1 MKKRN
6 AILIIIIYESSF
18 DRIVDVNECIT
29 MQPCRNGGTCQNI
42 DGSYLC
48 QCKEGWTDPDCTTG
62 KWGKIGLGDHGDCV
76 LDLDSFK
83 ILVDNYCDL
92 IFCILFKSA
101 KTVKMA
107 LIVFEALL

>member
-6 AILIIIIYESSF
+6 AILISIIYESSF
-18 DRIVDVNECIT
+18 DGIVDVNECIT

-62 KWGKIGLGDHGDCV
+62 KWGVLGDCGGSI
-76 LDLDSFK
+76 LDFLLFSFK
-83 ILVDNYCDL
+83 IHNYHDRIL
-92 IFCILFKSA
+92 YILFKSA

-107 LIVFEALL
+107 LIVFAALL

>member
-6 AILIIIIYESSF
+6 AVLISIIYESF
-18 DRIVDVNECIT
+18 ERIVDVNECIT

-62 KWGKIGLGDHGDCV
+62 KWGKIGLGDCGDCD
-76 LDLDSFK
+76 LDLVSFK
-83 ILVDNYCDL
+83 ILVDNYHDL
-92 IFCILFKSA
+92 IFCILC
-101 KTVKMA
+101 
-107 LIVFEALL
+107 

>member
-62 KWGKIGLGDHGDCV
+62 KFGLGDCSGGI
-76 LDLDSFK
+76 LDLVSFK
-83 ILVDNYCDL
+83 IIIMHLYFVYCL
-92 IFCILFKSA
+92 KVLK
-101 KTVKMA
+101 
-107 LIVFEALL
+107 L